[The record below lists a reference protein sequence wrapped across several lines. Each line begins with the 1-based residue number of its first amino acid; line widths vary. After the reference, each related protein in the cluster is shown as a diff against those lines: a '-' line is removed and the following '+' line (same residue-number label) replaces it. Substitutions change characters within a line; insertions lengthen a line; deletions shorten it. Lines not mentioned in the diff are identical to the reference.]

1 MRERGYKSLL
11 TRYEGNPIFAP
22 EEFPWCPA
30 DQVFNPGQVMTPDG
44 RTILLVAVIPRNEKF
59 ARCHVA
65 ESTDG
70 LHFTIRKKPI
80 FEVDP
85 DKKFGDLDFHPI
97 DCRVT
102 YFAEE
107 NCYYI
112 IRPANSEWGCCAL
125 L

>member
-80 FEVDP
+80 FDSLGLVL
-85 DKKFGDLDFHPI
+85 GRLL
-97 DCRVT
+97 
-102 YFAEE
+102 
-107 NCYYI
+107 CYCYGKGMAGPVC
-112 IRPANSEWGCCAL
+112 PAQATFPSIE
-125 L
+125 